1 MTAAPSLRGFPR
13 VDTLSTRY
21 GDLDADNL
29 LAEPALARYIEQAR
43 SHAIIELLKE
53 CDIDLFDLRC
63 PIGMLLAHTSVEVLR
78 HAAPAPGIQLATGV
92 AHIGHSSVRLRVG
105 VFSDGQCLAMGD
117 NVLVFIARETGRP
130 IPLPDAL
137 RDRLQAALLEG

>member
-1 MTAAPSLRGFPR
+1 MSRLPALDSFPR
-13 VDTLSTRY
+13 VDTLSVRY

-43 SHAIIELLKE
+43 SHAIIEILKE
-53 CDIDLFDLRC
+53 CDIDLIDLRC

-78 HAAPAPGIQLATGV
+78 HGTPAREMQLATGV
-92 AHIGHSSVRLRVG
+92 ARIGTSSVHLRVG
-105 VFSDGQCLAMGD
+105 VFSDGHCMAVAD
-117 NVLVFIARETGRP
+117 NVLVFIARATGRP

-137 RDRLQAALLEG
+137 RERLQSALCV